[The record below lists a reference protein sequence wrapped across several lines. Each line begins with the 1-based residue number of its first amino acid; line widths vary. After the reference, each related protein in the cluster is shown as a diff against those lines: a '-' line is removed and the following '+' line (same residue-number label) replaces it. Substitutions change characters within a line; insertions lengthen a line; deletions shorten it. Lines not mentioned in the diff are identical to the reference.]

1 MLKCLYDQLA
11 LISSHVDEVDLVA
24 LISLLIM
31 QHTSLKEGWGNLLNI
46 FYTRI
51 ILKQISII
59 ILCACIFAF
68 VNNYAI
74 ITIKET
80 MR

>member
-1 MLKCLYDQLA
+1 MYDQLA

-46 FYTRI
+46 FYTHI

-59 ILCACIFAF
+59 ACIFAF

>member
-1 MLKCLYDQLA
+1 MYDQLA

-31 QHTSLKEGWGNLLNI
+31 QHTSLKGGKKKNLLNI

-59 ILCACIFAF
+59 ILWACIFAF